1 MLGHY
6 DFRLVTLSV
15 LIAVCAA
22 YAALELAART
32 TAAKGHVRLAWL
44 GGGAIAMGFGI
55 WSMHYVGM
63 LAFSLPVPVLYDWPT
78 VLISLLAA
86 IFASAVALFVV
97 SRAHMGWGRALVG
110 SLFMGGGISTMH
122 YTGMSAMRMSATC
135 AYDSWLL
142 SLSVI
147 LAVVISLVALWLTFQ
162 FTGEPR
168 RSPWLKTGSALIMG
182 SAIPVMH
189 YTGMAAARFTPS
201 AMVPDTSHAV
211 STSTL
216 GFSGVS
222 VVTVFILGVAILT
235 SAFDRRIS
243 AQKLRLAES
252 ERRYQLLVEGIK
264 DYAIF
269 MLTPDGHVASWNPG
283 AERIK
288 GYTAEEIVGRHFSV
302 FYTEQDL
309 SENKA
314 IKHLE
319 RARIEGRI
327 EDQAWRVRKDG
338 SRFWADVVITSV
350 FDSTGRIQGFSKV
363 VRDATERRQAE
374 ESMRE
379 LSARLLQL
387 QDEERRHLARE
398 LHDSTGQMLA
408 ALDMNLS
415 PLLLNGNALDESS
428 RKAVKESLGLI
439 QELSN
444 EVRTMSH
451 LLHPPLLDESG
462 LSSAIRWYT
471 EGFAERSKIRVDL
484 DVPDDVGRLPRELEM
499 AVFRIVQ
506 ECLTNIHRH
515 SGSTVASIR
524 IWRTASEIRIE
535 VRDRGKG
542 ISPEKRADLDLPG
555 KAGVGIRG
563 MRERVRQLSGNL
575 EIKPGEN
582 AVGTV
587 VFACF
592 PIQEIAKPVSA

>member
-1 MLGHY
+1 
-6 DFRLVTLSV
+6 
-15 LIAVCAA
+15 
-22 YAALELAART
+22 
-32 TAAKGHVRLAWL
+32 
-44 GGGAIAMGFGI
+44 
-55 WSMHYVGM
+55 
-63 LAFSLPVPVLYDWPT
+63 
-78 VLISLLAA
+78 
-86 IFASAVALFVV
+86 
-97 SRAHMGWGRALVG
+97 
-110 SLFMGGGISTMH
+110 
-122 YTGMSAMRMSATC
+122 
-135 AYDSWLL
+135 
-142 SLSVI
+142 
-147 LAVVISLVALWLTFQ
+147 
-162 FTGEPR
+162 
-168 RSPWLKTGSALIMG
+168 
-182 SAIPVMH
+182 
-189 YTGMAAARFTPS
+189 
-201 AMVPDTSHAV
+201 
-211 STSTL
+211 
-216 GFSGVS
+216 
-222 VVTVFILGVAILT
+222 
-235 SAFDRRIS
+235 
-243 AQKLRLAES
+243 
-252 ERRYQLLVEGIK
+252 
-264 DYAIF
+264 
-269 MLTPDGHVASWNPG
+269 
-283 AERIK
+283 
-288 GYTAEEIVGRHFSV
+288 
-302 FYTEQDL
+302 
-309 SENKA
+309 
-314 IKHLE
+314 
-319 RARIEGRI
+319 
-327 EDQAWRVRKDG
+327 
-338 SRFWADVVITSV
+338 
-350 FDSTGRIQGFSKV
+350 
-363 VRDATERRQAE
+363 
-374 ESMRE
+374 
-379 LSARLLQL
+379 
-387 QDEERRHLARE
+387 
-398 LHDSTGQMLA
+398 MLA